1 MSWITKL
8 NHRGTAVV
16 AVLFGIAMLSGNTA
30 IVIAQEKTAPP
41 TENAADQKA
50 AANAQVVA
58 PKSYEQLLD
67 DWKTVDAQLKEK
79 QAEFD
84 KTDEIVLRD
93 NLRREFADLVK
104 KSEEILEKLR
114 ESAIAKI
121 EADGPVPAV
130 VNTLM
135 GILVNDAANG
145 RDDVV
150 LKAADR
156 LIAKKVD
163 PRNWEVASNISY
175 LTIAGKEIF
184 EELIIRHREAEKGDL
199 PRVKI
204 VTNRGEIVV
213 ELYEN
218 EAPNTVANF
227 ISLAKSGFYNNLNFH
242 RVIEGFMAQTGSP
255 KGDGSDGPGH
265 TIEDECRVPE
275 FRRHFTGVLSMAK
288 TSLPDSGGSQFFITF
303 SRGINVQ
310 ALDGKHTVFGRVI
323 SGHDVLG
330 RLTRT
335 HEVLGRGEQR
345 IPNVEADKITTIEV
359 IRDRGHGYEPKKLMD
374 KEAKQDEAPQ
384 PDEGKGSE
392 TDPPVTDEKKDAD
405 KKDVAPEKKDGQT
418 PDNN

>member
-1 MSWITKL
+1 MSWIKKFEY
-8 NHRGTAVV
+8 RVV
-16 AVLFGIAMLSGNTA
+16 AALLGIATLWGNAA
-30 IVIAQEKTAPP
+30 IGFAQEQASPATKI
-41 TENAADQKA
+41 AADQKA
-50 AANAQVVA
+50 TANAQVVA

-67 DWKTVDAQLKEK
+67 DWKTIDTQMKEK

-84 KTDEIVLRD
+84 KTDEIVPRD

-104 KSEEILEKLR
+104 KSNDLLELLR

-135 GILVNDAANG
+135 GILVNDAGNG

-175 LTIAGKEIF
+175 LSIAGKEIF
-184 EELIIRHREAEKGDL
+184 EEIIHRQREAEQGDL
-199 PRVKI
+199 PRAKI
-204 VTNRGEIVV
+204 VTNRGEIIV

-227 ISLAKSGFYNNLNFH
+227 IGLAKAGFYNNLKFH
-242 RVIEGFMAQTGSP
+242 RVIDGFMAQAGSP
-255 KGDGSDGPGH
+255 KGDGTDGPGY

-310 ALDGKHTVFGRVI
+310 GLDGKHTVFGRVI
-323 SGHDVLG
+323 SGNEVLG

-335 HEVLGRGEQR
+335 HEVLGRGEQQ
-345 IPNVEADKITTIEV
+345 IPNVEVDKITSIEI
-359 IRDRGHGYEPKKLMD
+359 IRDRGHGYETKKRMD
-374 KEAKQDEAPQ
+374 KEAQKDEAPK
-384 PDEGKGSE
+384 PDEKKSSE

-405 KKDVAPEKKDGQT
+405 KNDAVPEKKDGQT
-418 PDNN
+418 PVNV